1 MSAMFPLIFCAKC
14 GSRMQVRFVQAANDG
29 NDVTYECAPCGTM
42 ETVTIPAP
50 GEFSLK
56 SAVSRKARNDSGPTG
71 LNA

>member
-1 MSAMFPLIFCAKC
+1 MSAMFPLMFCAKC
-14 GSRMQVRFVQAANDG
+14 GSRMQVGFVQAAKDG

-56 SAVSRKARNDSGPTG
+56 SFVSLKTRNDSGPTG